1 MYFLY
6 NLALCFG
13 LMLITPWLAYR
24 ALRGRL
30 PGIAQRLG
38 LLPGEGSP
46 SENPAVWIHAVSL
59 GEVKAVAALIDAIRK
74 RFPGIRIVITS
85 STTTGWKE
93 AQQLLQP
100 GDAVYF
106 PPLDMG
112 WICRRFFR
120 RLKPRV
126 VMVIETELW
135 PNLFREAKRSG
146 ALLLLVNGRISDRAF
161 PRYRASRFLWRR
173 VLTYPDG
180 FLLQST
186 ADAERFKALGAP
198 LNKVWVSQNLKFAAQ
213 PASSPMADA
222 LRRTLEN
229 SNAGPVIV
237 AGSTMPGEEKYLLE
251 SFTQLLAE
259 FPRLWMILAPRHP
272 ERFASVAEQVR
283 ASGIPLQ
290 LRSQWQSQ
298 TKPVAP
304 GVLLLDSIGELGAIY
319 QLATVAY
326 VGGTLVPTGGHNIL
340 EPAYFARPIVIGPHM
355 ENFQE
360 IADHYLADRYLKD
373 AEVQQGPEGP
383 GMNTR
388 TGAVIQLQDAT
399 ALSQALRFLLGN
411 PEFSQ
416 CLGKSACDLLQAN
429 LSTITPILDEMGKV
443 FAPHE
448 PVQNHSDSPA
458 NRYSATGIAG
468 TASPGLMPPANGPGP
483 AIGTTPQ

>member
-6 NLALCFG
+6 NLALYFG
-13 LMLITPWLAYR
+13 LALLSPWLAYR

-38 LLPGEGSP
+38 LFPEEGPP
-46 SENPAVWIHAVSL
+46 SENPAVWVHAVSL
-59 GEVKAVAALIDAIRK
+59 GEVKAATPLIDAIRN

-85 STTTGWKE
+85 STMTGWKE

-112 WICRRFFR
+112 WICRRFLR
-120 RLKPRV
+120 RLKPRAV
-126 VMVIETELW
+126 LVIETELW

-161 PRYRASRFLWRR
+161 PRYRASRFFWRH
-173 VLTYPDG
+173 VLKYPDG
-180 FLLQST
+180 FVLQSA
-186 ADAERFKALGAP
+186 ADAERFKTIGAP
-198 LNKVWVSQNLKFAAQ
+198 LDKVWASQNLKFAAQ
-213 PASSPMADA
+213 PASSPMVDA

-251 SFTQLLAE
+251 AFTQLLDE

-272 ERFASVAEQVR
+272 ERFVAVADQLH

-290 LRSQWQSQ
+290 LRSQWSAQ
-298 TKPVAP
+298 TTPSAP

-360 IADHYLADRYLKD
+360 IAASYLQD
-373 AEVQQGPEGP
+373 AGVAQGPEGP
-383 GMNTR
+383 GMHTR
-388 TGAVIQLQDAT
+388 TGAVIQIQDAT
-399 ALSQALRFLLGN
+399 ALCGTLRFLLRN
-411 PEFSQ
+411 PEFRQ
-416 CLGKSACDLLQAN
+416 RLGKSACDLLQAN
-429 LSTITPILDEMGKV
+429 LGSITPILDELEKV
-443 FAPHE
+443 FALHE
-448 PVQNHSDSPA
+448 PIQNHADSPA
-458 NRYSATGIAG
+458 SRNSAAGIAG
-468 TASPGLMPPANGPGP
+468 TAPPGLTSPANGPGP
-483 AIGTTPQ
+483 QIGTTPQ